1 MFVIYNN
8 KNIEWK
14 KNTQIMKIQ
23 LKISENYNKDNGI
36 FDQFR

>member
-1 MFVIYNN
+1 M
-8 KNIEWK
+8 K

-23 LKISENYNKDNGI
+23 LKISENYNKDNSI